1 MSSSN
6 SKFPELVFPS
16 YTDMVDLPS
25 GGKFYP
31 KDHPLYCQTSVEI
44 KQIRGPEED
53 ILTNKD
59 YLRRDIAVDKLLLS
73 LIKNEQLKQEAAYN
87 QLLIADQLMLIN
99 QARMT
104 AYTYDYAC
112 SVRCPACKTT
122 STFKFDLR
130 KHKVTLPD
138 LTDDKEVKYDENTNQ
153 FIVNIPDTKIVLR
166 LLPYTVGTQRKI
178 KAKLLAKKDK
188 TLTKKERYEDVIFS
202 INDETDRK
210 YINEFFN
217 AIPAFYLKWLE
228 AVIEDIN
235 ISVSFEQQFVCSTC
249 QHEQDL
255 EPPFTA
261 DFLYTPKIQRKK
273 SQE

>member
-1 MSSSN
+1 MSSN
-6 SKFPELVFPS
+6 NKFPELVFPS

-31 KDHPLYCQTSVEI
+31 KDHPLYGQTCVEI

-73 LIKNEQLKQEAAYN
+73 LIKNDNLKQDYAYN
-87 QLLIADQLMLIN
+87 NLLIADQLMLVN

-104 AYTYDYAC
+104 AYTYDYSC
-112 SVRCPACKTT
+112 SIRCPACKVV
-122 STFKFDLR
+122 SNFKFDLR
-130 KHKVTLPD
+130 KHKIILPD
-138 LTDDKEVKYDENTNQ
+138 LSNDKDVKYDEDTNQ
-153 FIVNIPDTKIVLR
+153 FVVTIPDTKIVLR

-178 KAKLLAKKDK
+178 KNKLLAKKDK
-188 TLTKKERYEDVIFS
+188 SLSKKERYEDVIYS

-210 YINEFFN
+210 YISEFFN
-217 AIPAFYLKWLE
+217 VVPAFYLKWLE

-235 ISVSFEQQFVCSTC
+235 ITVSFEQQFVCSSC
-249 QHEQDL
+249 QYDEDL
-255 EPPFTA
+255 EPPFTV

-273 SQE
+273 LQE

>member
-1 MSSSN
+1 MSSN
-6 SKFPELVFPS
+6 SKFPELVFPVYS
-16 YTDMVDLPS
+16 DMVDLPS

-31 KDHPLYCQTSVEI
+31 KDHPLYGQTSVEI

-73 LIKNEQLKQEAAYN
+73 LLKNDQLKQEAVYN
-87 QLLIADQLMLIN
+87 QILIADQLMMIN

-104 AYTYDYAC
+104 AYTYDYNC
-112 SVRCPACKTT
+112 SIRCPSCKNT
-122 STFKFDLR
+122 SVFKFDLR
-130 KHKVTLPD
+130 KSKVVIPD
-138 LTDDKEVKYDENTNQ
+138 LSEDKEVKYDEETNQ
-153 FIVNIPDTKIVLR
+153 FVVSLPDTKVVLR
-166 LLPYTVGTQRKI
+166 LLPYTIGTQKAI
-178 KAKLLAKKDK
+178 KNKLLAKKDK
-188 TLTKKERYEDVIFS
+188 ILTKKERYEDIVFS
-202 INDETDRK
+202 INDETDKK
-210 YINEFFN
+210 YIAEFFN
-217 AIPAFYLKWLE
+217 VVPAFYLKWLE

-249 QHEQDL
+249 QHEEDL